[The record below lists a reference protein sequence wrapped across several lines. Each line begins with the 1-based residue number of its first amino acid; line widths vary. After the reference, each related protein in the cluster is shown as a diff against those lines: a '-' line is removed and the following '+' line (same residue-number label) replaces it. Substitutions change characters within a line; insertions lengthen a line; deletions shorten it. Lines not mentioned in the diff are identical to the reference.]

1 MPTVKEAASAF
12 LASERIAVTGVSRKP
27 QRHGGNAVYKR
38 LRERGYQVFVVNPT
52 EGQVEG
58 DDEDLAVLL

>member
-38 LRERGYQVFVVNPT
+38 LRERYQVFVVNPT